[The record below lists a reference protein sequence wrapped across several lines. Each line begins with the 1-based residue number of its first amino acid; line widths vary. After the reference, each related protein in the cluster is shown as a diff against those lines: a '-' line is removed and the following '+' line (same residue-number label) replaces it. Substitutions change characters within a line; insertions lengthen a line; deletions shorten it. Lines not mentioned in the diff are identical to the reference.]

1 MNYRLTDEMQMK
13 VTLIRRL
20 VKATLLTTQVEFLS
34 NILGCEVPQFIID
47 YVVRSTDD
55 MIAMHL
61 IECRYTAIELEKL
74 NPIWR

>member
-1 MNYRLTDEMQMK
+1 MNYRLDEQMQMK

-20 VKATLLTTQVEFLS
+20 VKATLITTQVEFLTS
-34 NILGCEVPQFIID
+34 ILGCEIPQYLID

-61 IECRYTAIELEKL
+61 IECRYSAVQLEKF
-74 NPIWR
+74 NPIWK